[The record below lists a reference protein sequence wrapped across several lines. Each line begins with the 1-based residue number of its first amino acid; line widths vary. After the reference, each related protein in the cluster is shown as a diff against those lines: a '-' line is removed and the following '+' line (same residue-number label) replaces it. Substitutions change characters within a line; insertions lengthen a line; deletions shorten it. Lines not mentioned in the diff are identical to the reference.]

1 MELEEFAQDVADYA
15 DVFRPNLFVN
25 TPDILHESLQTG
37 GKAMFAIR
45 AALAATISPLWGVYS
60 GYELYE
66 YEPIHAGSEEYLD
79 SEKYQ
84 LRPRDFDTED
94 TLAPWITSLN
104 EWRRA
109 NPALQQQ
116 RNLHIHE
123 TTNDNLLAYSKIDG
137 VTGNAVLVV
146 VNLDSRSITE
156 GEVIVDPEA
165 IGQLPGATYDV
176 TDLPS
181 GNTYEW
187 SERNYVRLDPDFQVA
202 HIFQL
207 PTVADNEREATQ
219 FRTDEYD
226 PRA

>member
-1 MELEEFAQDVADYA
+1 M
-15 DVFRPNLFVN
+15 
-25 TPDILHESLQTG
+25 
-37 GKAMFAIR
+37 
-45 AALAATISPLWGVYS
+45 
-60 GYELYE
+60 
-66 YEPIHAGSEEYLD
+66 
-79 SEKYQ
+79 
-84 LRPRDFDTED
+84 
-94 TLAPWITSLN
+94 
-104 EWRRA
+104 
-109 NPALQQQ
+109 QQQ

-156 GEVIVDPEA
+156 GEVIVDLEA